1 MRAIPARLLSSS
13 RLSSVGSRR
22 SYRLPSRC
30 ASACMPVLSWAT
42 NKEHETAGL
51 VAQVL
56 DASSV
61 TRPAH
66 LEQPGYTTV
75 GLRQG
80 SASRS
85 LAMVSSSGRAPAAG

>member
-1 MRAIPARLLSSS
+1 
-13 RLSSVGSRR
+13 
-22 SYRLPSRC
+22 
-30 ASACMPVLSWAT
+30 LSWAT
-42 NKEHETAGL
+42 NEEHETAGL

-75 GLRQG
+75 SLRLYPKTAKFSNTWAQ
-80 SASRS
+80 AN
-85 LAMVSSSGRAPAAG
+85 